1 MTRYTV
7 ETLKKENYCFDNE
20 YSITE
25 SDVMK
30 VNKIINMIEN
40 SRSTERVQVGDV
52 VQYTNEYG
60 KYYPHAMITNLN
72 NDAEICENG
81 SMYTNIYNEEFC
93 HSVSGGSF
101 SHHNINDFTYIGTTT
116 RTFWTFGH
124 YGACANGGVYF
135 TANVSDAIKYIEQEE
150 M

>member
-1 MTRYTV
+1 MSKYTM
-7 ETLKKENYCFDNE
+7 ETLKKENHLFDNE

-60 KYYPHAMITNLN
+60 EYYPHAMITNLN

-116 RTFWTFGH
+116 RTFWTLPVNINSINI
-124 YGACANGGVYF
+124 NGNGVSERINKLMS
-135 TANVSDAIKYIEQEE
+135 AA
-150 M
+150 

>member
-72 NDAEICENG
+72 ND
-81 SMYTNIYNEEFC
+81 TEFARMGFRNAK
-93 HSVSGGSF
+93 SPVMAYDG
-101 SHHNINDFTYIGTTT
+101 DFTYLVLPVNINSIDI
-116 RTFWTFGH
+116 
-124 YGACANGGVYF
+124 NGNDV
-135 TANVSDAIKYIEQEE
+135 EE
-150 M
+150 RINKLMKVA